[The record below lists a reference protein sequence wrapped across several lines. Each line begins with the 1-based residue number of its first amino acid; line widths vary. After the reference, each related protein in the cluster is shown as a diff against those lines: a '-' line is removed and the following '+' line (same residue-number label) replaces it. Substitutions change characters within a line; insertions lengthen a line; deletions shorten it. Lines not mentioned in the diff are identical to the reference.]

1 MLKYQVF
8 IYEKMDLIH
17 LVYVLY
23 DKLLPKLYY
32 WNSLY
37 SNNSMSNVEIIYI
50 LVYISILSN
59 LLLGKKFCIF
69 FEKCIL

>member
-32 WNSLY
+32 
-37 SNNSMSNVEIIYI
+37 
-50 LVYISILSN
+50 
-59 LLLGKKFCIF
+59 
-69 FEKCIL
+69 